1 MRPRSQGWGAVSAVV
16 TRDALFAVTCDLPY
30 DPGLPCDLGVTCDLR
45 CALWPACDL
54 GPAL

>member
-1 MRPRSQGWGAVSAVV
+1 MGPRSQGWGAVSAVV